1 MIIQIS
7 LSQNSFIFQIWE
19 FTSVSNYSKGMII
32 NIQIK
37 KIVLA
42 LNWKNTIESKTEFDE
57 GKYVYKRTVD

>member
-1 MIIQIS
+1 
-7 LSQNSFIFQIWE
+7 
-19 FTSVSNYSKGMII
+19 MII